1 MGVPGNK
8 RTLNDDLAKRPQL
21 PPLSA
26 RPMNTRSA
34 AAASSYS
41 SSPEEDE
48 NDNQQTATS
57 AKPPVEQLLLNHI
70 RFARA
75 FKQND
80 VAKIMP
86 FLDPD
91 VTLQTM
97 DQGLL
102 DGASAVLA
110 YLVGPRMTKLSSHI
124 HLKGCPAR
132 SGKWQSRFVYE
143 HGVLFRQP
151 LYTEIVEWKTE
162 STIGAIVHLIVP
174 DVKSTKLVQELLAA
188 TDHASNQYS
197 TAEDQ
202 YHTSSSSLQ
211 DDEEEDEDD
220 EEEDNNS
227 IRNRFRRSP
236 SRSSFSRGRSLTR
249 ESLSQQD
256 APRRSESG
264 GRLSITRSGS
274 SSSHLSTSSNGDDTP
289 PCATNNTEFINRD
302 SMDCDA
308 SLVLTSIQVITPL
321 TPIRKRK
328 SVNPFIVVR
337 KTTARGV
344 TARSWKSAVL
354 KKDTRPKWSAIDLE
368 FGASLHARN
377 DILEIVLF
385 DDTLFRATKV
395 AGLALVM
402 SDILRN
408 ESQVRAKV
416 ELQRI
421 ENPSG
426 APITLELVFQQSVS
440 LPCLRS
446 SFMAATVAPTGGEED
461 VAAAAKSAA
470 SSESLRDRALDYC
483 NGSLLLVCAMLVLLV
498 VWFLSNGSPLLIT
511 IDPHH

>member
-1 MGVPGNK
+1 MGVAGNK
-8 RTLNDDLAKRPQL
+8 RTLNGDLAKRPQL

-26 RPMNTRSA
+26 RPMATRSA

-48 NDNQQTATS
+48 YDNQQAVTS
-57 AKPPVEQLLLNHI
+57 KPPVEQLLLNHI

-97 DQGLL
+97 DAGRL

-188 TDHASNQYS
+188 TDHANNQYS

-211 DDEEEDEDD
+211 DDDEEDDD
-220 EEEDNNS
+220 EEEDNS
-227 IRNRFRRSP
+227 PIRNRFRRSP

-274 SSSHLSTSSNGDDTP
+274 SSSRLSTSSNGDDAP
-289 PCATNNTEFINRD
+289 PCSANNTEFRE
-302 SMDCDA
+302 SLDCDA

-354 KKDTRPKWSAIDLE
+354 KKEARPKWSAIDLE
-368 FGASLHARN
+368 FGANARN
-377 DILEIVLF
+377 DILEIVLY

-402 SDILRN
+402 SDVLRN
-408 ESQVRAKV
+408 ESQVHAKV

-446 SFMAATVAPTGGEED
+446 SFISSTVAPTSGED
-461 VAAAAKSAA
+461 DATSASKSAA
-470 SSESLRDRALDYC
+470 SRESLRDRALDYC
-483 NGSLLLVCAMLVLLV
+483 NRSALLMSAMLVLVV
-498 VWFLSNGSPLLIT
+498 VWFLSSGSPLLIT

>member
-1 MGVPGNK
+1 MGVGTK
-8 RTLNDDLAKRPQL
+8 STLNDDLAKRPQL

-26 RPMNTRSA
+26 RPMATRSASA
-34 AAASSYS
+34 AAASYS

-48 NDNQQTATS
+48 YDNQQVTP
-57 AKPPVEQLLLNHI
+57 KPPVEQLLLNHI

-86 FLDPD
+86 FLDAD

-97 DQGLL
+97 DAGRL

-188 TDHASNQYS
+188 TNHASNQYS

-211 DDEEEDEDD
+211 DDDEEDEDD
-220 EEEDNNS
+220 DTADNNS

-236 SRSSFSRGRSLTR
+236 SRSSYSRGRSLTR
-249 ESLSQQD
+249 ESLSQDD

-264 GRLSITRSGS
+264 NRISFTRSGS
-274 SSSHLSTSSNGDDTP
+274 SSSRLSTSSNGDDTTP
-289 PCATNNTEFINRD
+289 SSSNSTDIVNRD
-302 SMDCDA
+302 SVDCDA
-308 SLVLTSIQVITPL
+308 WLVLTSIQVVTPL

-344 TARSWKSAVL
+344 AARSWKSAVL

-377 DILEIVLF
+377 DILEIVLY

-402 SDILRN
+402 SDVLRN

-440 LPCLRS
+440 LPSLRS
-446 SFMAATVAPTGGEED
+446 SFMASTVAPTSEED
-461 VAAAAKSAA
+461 ATSSSKSSA
-470 SSESLRDRALDYC
+470 SSETLRDRALDNC
-483 NGSLLLVCAMLVLLV
+483 NASVLMVSAMLVLLV
-498 VWFLSNGSPLLIT
+498 VWLLSNRSPLMIT